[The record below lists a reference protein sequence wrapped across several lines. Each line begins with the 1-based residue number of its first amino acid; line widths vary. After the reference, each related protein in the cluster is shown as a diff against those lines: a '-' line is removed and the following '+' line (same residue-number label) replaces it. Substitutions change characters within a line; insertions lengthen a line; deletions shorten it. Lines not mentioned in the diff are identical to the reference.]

1 MYRKPD
7 SCNTGKNNMGTIL
20 HPGQRAANAGTK
32 APNTNA
38 LTRKYPILR
47 TVKRKKSFS
56 IRKS

>member
-7 SCNTGKNNMGTIL
+7 SCNTAKNSMGTIL
-20 HPGQRAANAGTK
+20 HPGERAANAGTK
-32 APNTNA
+32 APNTNV
-38 LTRKYPILR
+38 LTRKIPRHR

>member
-7 SCNTGKNNMGTIL
+7 SCNTGKSNMGTIR

>member
-7 SCNTGKNNMGTIL
+7 SCNTGKNYMGTIR

-32 APNTNA
+32 TPNTNA
-38 LTRKYPILR
+38 LTRKYPRHR
-47 TVKRKKSFS
+47 TLKRKKSFS